1 MTRALTLTV
10 TFVIASF
17 AASSAQAPS
26 FDVVSIKRNTAGPP
40 GPRWDG
46 TPARYQMINGPVS
59 ALIYEAFDP
68 QVSELPGAPG
78 WVFSDG
84 YDVIATTSGVPGRE
98 AHAAR
103 LRSMLVDRFKLKARL
118 ETQERPVYALVVARP
133 GRLGPALKLSVYQDC
148 AAPDAQC
155 GMSIGSGKLVATGR
169 SLDTL
174 NSIRSA
180 AGRIIVDKTGL
191 KGNYDFTLQYSVQ
204 SRPEDTPSIFAAIEE
219 QLGLKLVPDRAPLT
233 VVIVDSIERPTPD

>member
-10 TFVIASF
+10 ALLIASF
-17 AASSAQAPS
+17 AAFAQNPT
-26 FDVVSIKRNTAGPP
+26 FDVVSIKRNTSGLP
-40 GPRWDG
+40 GPRWSG
-46 TPARYQMINGPVS
+46 TPDRYQMINGPIS
-59 ALIYEAFDP
+59 ALIYEGFDP
-68 QVSELPGAPG
+68 QVYELPGAPG

-84 YDVIATTSGVPGRE
+84 YDVIANSSGSPDKE

-103 LRSMLVDRFKLKARL
+103 LRSMLADRFKLKARV
-118 ETQERPVYALVVARP
+118 EAQDRPVYALVVARP
-133 GRLGPALKLSVYQDC
+133 GRLGPALKLSSFQDC
-148 AAPDAQC
+148 EAPDAKC
-155 GMSIGSGKLVATGR
+155 TYSIESGRLAATGR
-169 SLDTL
+169 QLSTL
-174 NSIRSA
+174 NSINRA

-191 KGNYDFTLQYSVQ
+191 KGNYDFTLQYTMQ

>member
-1 MTRALTLTV
+1 MTRVLTLTV
-10 TFVIASF
+10 TLLTASF
-17 AASSAQAPS
+17 AAFAQNQT
-26 FDVVSIKRNTAGPP
+26 FDVVSVKRNTSGLP
-40 GPRWDG
+40 GPRWGG

-84 YDVIATTSGVPGRE
+84 YDVIATTSGSPDKE
-98 AHAAR
+98 AHKAR
-103 LRSMLVDRFKLKARL
+103 LRSMLIDRFKLKARL
-118 ETQERPVYALVVARP
+118 ETQDSAVYALVVARP
-133 GRLGPALKLSVYQDC
+133 GRLGPALKLSAYQDC
-148 AAPDAQC
+148 AAPDAKC
-155 GMSIGSGKLVATGR
+155 GYSIGSGKLVATGR
-169 SLDTL
+169 TLDTL
-174 NSIRSA
+174 NSIRNA
-180 AGRIIVDKTGL
+180 AGRMIVDKTGL
-191 KGNYDFTLQYSVQ
+191 KGNYDFTLEYSVQ